1 MIIKVAEL
9 ADVIKFILAKN
20 QEEILSENCQS
31 KWHDTQKTVI
41 SRLWGDWCLIGQK
54 RDCHGKITDAFLEQF
69 EPLFLMSF
77 WPSVSLLPLFS
88 LQFEWEVMLRLPN
101 KSIFGSQFFFSS
113 IPQCIISFNKHDL
126 VALLPA
132 EFTCQI
138 SPVWETGN
146 PSLTRWLTFW
156 NLIFLRREKITFRQH
171 LWSLKTFFGGF
182 QTRTDKKSM

>member
-20 QEEILSENCQS
+20 QEEILSENCQT

-77 WPSVSLLPLFS
+77 WPSVSLPLFS

-101 KSIFGSQFFFSS
+101 KSIFGSQIFFQAFFSALFLS
-113 IPQCIISFNKHDL
+113 ISMTLLLCCLRNLRVRYPQF
-126 VALLPA
+126 
-132 EFTCQI
+132 
-138 SPVWETGN
+138 
-146 PSLTRWLTFW
+146 
-156 NLIFLRREKITFRQH
+156 EKRVIPH
-171 LWSLKTFFGGF
+171 WPDG
-182 QTRTDKKSM
+182 